1 MIRMATDKSHVIG
14 QGTYGCAVRPKARCK
29 KSMTQNTR
37 KVGKLV
43 SLRDADIELRVGA
56 LVKGIPDWE
65 KYYIVQEKDDCDAEN
80 MQHIRREYHDECKIF
95 QKNKTGNIIQ
105 IVSTYGGKT
114 LISSHPMSGFNYLES
129 FRHILEGVDRLQDQ
143 GICHHD
149 LKDNNITVDENGTL
163 RIIDFGAA
171 FMGDNVKVDG
181 IKHKGIMSH
190 KLFYFYPEYNTF
202 SPEYTIMC
210 GLKKVLD
217 KSDNFDLSLLDIY
230 NETLDKKPIFGLM
243 ATFLNINRATCK
255 KSLIEF
261 WNYTFNLWKHKDS
274 VNENKWDEFVRTYWR
289 TWDTWAVGVIYL
301 KLLKNL
307 LLNPNFIDGVWKK
320 HATTIK
326 KVFHGL
332 LEVDPRK
339 RLSAKDAKRML
350 TF

>member
-37 KVGKLV
+37 KVGKFV
-43 SLRDADIELRVGA
+43 SSRDAEIELRVGA

-65 KYYIVQEKDDCDAEN
+65 KYYVVQEKDDCDADN
-80 MQHIRREYHDECKIF
+80 MQRIRREYHDDCKLF
-95 QKNKTGNIIQ
+95 QKDTAGNIIQ

-114 LISSHPMSGFNYLES
+114 LVSSHPISGFDYLAS
-129 FRHILEGVDRLQDQ
+129 FCHVLEALDRLQEQ

-149 LKDNNITVDENGTL
+149 LKENNIVVDEKGTL

-171 FMGDNVKVDG
+171 FLGDVVKVDG
-181 IKHKGIMSH
+181 VKGRGAMLH
-190 KLFYFYPEYNTF
+190 TLFDFYPDYNTF
-202 SPEYTIMC
+202 SPEYTVMC
-210 GLKKVLD
+210 GLKKALD

-230 NETLDKKPIFGLM
+230 NETLDQKTIFALM
-243 ATFLNINRATCK
+243 ATFLNMSRTTCK
-255 KSLIEF
+255 RTLIDF
-261 WNYTFNLWKHKDS
+261 WNYIFNEWKHKAS
-274 VNENKWDEFVRTYWR
+274 VNENKWEEFVRTYWR

-307 LLNPNFIDGVWKK
+307 LLHPTFL
-320 HATTIK
+320 ATTWKTHGLIIK
-326 KVFHGL
+326 KVLHGL

-339 RLSAKDAKRML
+339 RLSAKDAKHML
-350 TF
+350 SV

>member
-14 QGTYGCAVRPKARCK
+14 QGTYGCVVRPKARCK

-37 KVGKLV
+37 KVGKFV
-43 SLRDADIELRVGA
+43 SARGAEIELRIGA
-56 LVKGIPDWE
+56 IIKGIPDWE
-65 KYYIVQEKDDCDAEN
+65 KYYIVQEKDDCDADN
-80 MQHIRREYHDECKIF
+80 MQRIRREYHEDCKLF
-95 QKNKTGNIIQ
+95 QKTTAGNIIQ

-129 FRHILEGVDRLQDQ
+129 FRHILEALDRLQKQ

-149 LKDNNITVDENGTL
+149 LKNNNITVDENGTL

-171 FMGDNVKVDG
+171 FMGDKVEVNG
-181 IKHKGIMSH
+181 VNHMGIMSH
-190 KLFYFYPEYNTF
+190 KLFDFFPEYNTF

-210 GLKKVLD
+210 GLKKILD
-217 KSDNFDLSLLDIY
+217 KSEEHNLSLLDIY
-230 NETLDKKPIFGLM
+230 NETLDKKNIFGLM
-243 ATFLNINRATCK
+243 YTLLKIERATCK
-255 KSLIEF
+255 RSLIEF
-261 WNYTFNLWKHKDS
+261 WNYTFNVWKHKDS
-274 VNENKWDEFVRTYWR
+274 INKNKWNEFVRTYWR

-307 LLNPNFIDGVWKK
+307 LPNPNFIDGVWNT
-320 HATTIK
+320 HATTIN
-326 KVFHGL
+326 KVFCGL

-339 RLSAKDAKRML
+339 RLSAKDAKDML